1 MKWVASIA
9 FVAVVILLLPVVND
23 ADIVIVLGLVLFFLP
38 APMLVLSTID
48 MGKTLREAPEA
59 PRALRAVGLILS
71 IPQALFGFVA
81 AALGVAITLWT
92 AYNLLVERQPQ
103 FNWWTYPLARH
114 RTGASLGRI
123 LVDEDRI
130 HKKTGQRT
138 LESIVYI
145 TRMWFSENER
155 IGFMRCT
162 PAGYRLVGVAGWV
175 GILGWLQFLV
185 LVAIFILFGVT
196 RLLRTSSTTTSRT
209 SLPGW
214 TATLG
219 KPIARIAP

>member
-1 MKWVASIA
+1 M
-9 FVAVVILLLPVVND
+9 
-23 ADIVIVLGLVLFFLP
+23 
-38 APMLVLSTID
+38 
-48 MGKTLREAPEA
+48 
-59 PRALRAVGLILS
+59 
-71 IPQALFGFVA
+71 
-81 AALGVAITLWT
+81 
-92 AYNLLVERQPQ
+92 
-103 FNWWTYPLARH
+103 
-114 RTGASLGRI
+114 
-123 LVDEDRI
+123 DEDRI
-130 HKKTGQRT
+130 HKKTEQRT

-219 KPIARIAP
+219 KPIPRIAP